1 MSDSL
6 INSFLRSNLCFTSNL
21 PLPNQNSPRLKEEA
35 SKCQEISCVV
45 YIKHTPKI
53 VSRISETPCIIIKW
67 QSPASA
73 NTGRLCIIN
82 KTNLIRVQ
90 ALYDENIAKILSSLM
105 KLVLLTNYMSL
116 KERIANTTTDMIHNP
131 KNLYLSS
138 KYKQQVL
145 ARLVQQCQRRST
157 RRYK

>member
-1 MSDSL
+1 
-6 INSFLRSNLCFTSNL
+6 
-21 PLPNQNSPRLKEEA
+21 
-35 SKCQEISCVV
+35 
-45 YIKHTPKI
+45 
-53 VSRISETPCIIIKW
+53 
-67 QSPASA
+67 
-73 NTGRLCIIN
+73 
-82 KTNLIRVQ
+82 
-90 ALYDENIAKILSSLM
+90 M